1 MLASPHDL
9 SYFVELTETLNFSR
23 ASERIGISQP
33 SLSTAIKRLE
43 VSIGTALF
51 IRSKTGVTLTQA
63 GKRLLAHTKQ
73 LMQLWESVKSEALA
87 SHFEIEGSIS
97 FGCHPSVALYAL
109 SHFLPQLMADYPKLE
124 INIKHDLS
132 RRILE
137 GIINLSIDIG
147 IIVNPVR
154 HPDLIIQ
161 KLSDDTVTFWHSS
174 AHKNT
179 QQKLA
184 SGDAVIICDPELMQ
198 TQWLLKNMQKNG
210 FKYRRLLTSC
220 SLEVIANLTAH
231 GAGIGILPSGVAA
244 SITTHKLNSI
254 AKMPVYHDEIC
265 LVYRHEN
272 RHIKSIQTISGAIK
286 QHFRKEARS

>member
-9 SYFVELTETLNFSR
+9 SYFVELSNTLNFSR

-43 VSIGTALF
+43 TSIGTSLF

-63 GKRLLAHTKQ
+63 GKRLLAHTKE
-73 LMQLWESVKSEALA
+73 LLQLWESVKSETLA
-87 SHFEIEGSIS
+87 SHYEIEGCIS

-109 SHFLPQLMADYPKLE
+109 SHFLPKLMADYPKLE
-124 INIKHDLS
+124 IQMKHDLS
-132 RRILE
+132 RKIVE

-147 IIVNPVR
+147 IAVNPIR

-161 KLSDDTVTFWHSS
+161 KLSDDIVTFWHSS

-179 QQKLA
+179 QQKLQ
-184 SGDAVIICDPELMQ
+184 SGEAVIICDPELMQ
-198 TQWLLKNMQKNG
+198 TQWLLKRLQKSG
-210 FKYRRLLTSC
+210 FKYNRLLTSC

-231 GAGIGILPSGVAA
+231 GAGIGILPASVASA
-244 SITTHKLNSI
+244 TSTHKLNSI
-254 AKMPVYHDEIC
+254 AKMPVYHDEVC

-286 QHFRKEARS
+286 QYFRK